1 MKNLP
6 ELLSEYIK
14 LRRSLGFKLFK
25 TEWLLNKFIS
35 FLEEQGQVYITT
47 NVALNWATLPQN
59 SQPATWARRLS
70 IVRLFSE
77 YCFVNDTRNEIP
89 SKNLLPHKYN
99 RKEPYIYSDQEV
111 LNIIE
116 GAKNLNS
123 KIGLRPYTY
132 SVLFGLLSVTG
143 MRIQEVTDLNQK
155 DVNLD
160 EGLITIQQTKF
171 RKSRIIPIHKSTRK
185 KLEQYISK
193 RDNILGKASSNS
205 FFLSDSGT
213 RLSTSTVRSNFV
225 KVSCEIGLRKPSKSH
240 GYGPRLH
247 DFRHRFAVKTIIN
260 WYKTGCDVQRE
271 ITKLATY
278 LGHTHVSDTY
288 WYLSAVP
295 ELMQLASKR
304 LEIEAGGGHN
314 E

>member
-1 MKNLP
+1 MNNLQ

-14 LRRSLGFKLFK
+14 LRRSLGFKLFE

-47 NVALNWATLPQN
+47 NTALKWATQKQN
-59 SQPATWARRLS
+59 CQPATWARRLS
-70 IVRLFSE
+70 IVRLFAE
-77 YCFVNDTRNEIP
+77 YCFVYDTRTEIP
-89 SKNLLPHKYN
+89 PKNLLPYKYN

-116 GAKNLNS
+116 GAKNLKS

-143 MRIQEVTDLNQK
+143 MRIQEVTNLNQK
-155 DVNLD
+155 DVDLD
-160 EGLITIQQTKF
+160 EGLITIQETKF
-171 RKSRIIPIHKSTRK
+171 RKSRIIPIHESTQK
-185 KLEQYISK
+185 MLNQYIAK
-193 RDNILGKASSNS
+193 RNNILGKISSNS
-205 FFLSDSGT
+205 FFLSDSGK
-213 RLSTSTVRSNFV
+213 RISTFTVRSTFV

-240 GYGPRLH
+240 GYDPRLH
-247 DFRHRFAVKTIIN
+247 DFRHRFAIKTIIN
-260 WYKTGCDVQRE
+260 WYKTGCDVERE
-271 ITKLATY
+271 ISKLATY

-304 LEIEAGGGHN
+304 LEIEDGGHN